1 MKFFFKD
8 SKHQPNL
15 FSSAAYFMFE
25 KDADLFG
32 HVDYSLRMVKVEN
45 DIYVAY
51 AGWDVS
57 TLETSKDV
65 HKLDLHL
72 IEQALTHNE
81 FIIVCA
87 SSLNGVIF
95 SRGVIPNLKYLACS
109 AQDSNRVVDLLT
121 GDFVE
126 LQHPISVLMVIVKVP
141 NVSAAVCY
149 LDSLF
154 LKMGSFIETSDLFEE
169 VYKYPGDV
177 KDFLLKPVLTNAD
190 YVGDVVATNST
201 FDLTVMEE
209 FQVDEVDRVLD
220 RSKIQTNLSFQR
232 IEKGFRISGN
242 KANGFFKLSPDLG
255 LLSSMSGEKCSVEFV
270 VKNLS
275 GAFV

>member
-15 FSSAAYFMFE
+15 FSSASYFMFE

-45 DIYVAY
+45 NIYVAY
-51 AGWDVS
+51 AGWDIS

-72 IEQALTHNE
+72 IEQALTHND
-81 FIIVCA
+81 FVIVGA

-126 LQHPISVLMVIVKVP
+126 LKHPISVLMVIVKVP

-169 VYKYPGDV
+169 VYKYPGEV

-190 YVGDVVATNST
+190 YVGDVIVTNST

-209 FQVDEVDRVLD
+209 FTEVEVGNVLD
-220 RSKIQTNLSFQR
+220 NSKIDTNLSFQR
-232 IEKGFRISGN
+232 IPKGFRISGN
-242 KANGFFKLSPDLG
+242 KASGFFKMTPELGMLSRL
-255 LLSSMSGEKCSVEFV
+255 SGENCALEFV
-270 VKNLS
+270 VKNMS